1 MSLKTWRNG
10 ADASVVRKIT
20 EDNFKIVAKHLH
32 QNMLSLTTDERLLLG
47 REYLSDGLVV
57 YDKDLKTY
65 YEYVQSTGLWKAQPK
80 AESKSY
86 SLSFTEQDWNDNSLY
101 IPFTDHAVSD
111 PMVQIFMLVN
121 GTHQPVMG
129 GIEIDTNFNI
139 TLSTDMPFS
148 GKVVVK

>member
-57 YDKDLKTY
+57 WDKDLKVY
-65 YEYVQSTGLWKAQPK
+65 CEYVQSTGLWKAH
-80 AESKSY
+80 STSY
-86 SLSFTEQDWNDNSLY
+86 SLQFSEQDWVENTIH
-101 IPFTDHAVSD
+101 IPFANHGIKEPS
-111 PMVQIFMLVN
+111 VQMFILMDGLY
-121 GTHQPVMG
+121 QPVLG
-129 GIEIDTNFNI
+129 GVGIDTEFNI
-139 TLSTDMPFS
+139 TLSTDMPFD